1 MTSLLTT
8 EDIMHAIT
16 EDGLEPPDLLSWRHW
31 QTWRAGDGRRPAVR
45 RGDAVSTTIAQEST
59 IWRAVMEA
67 VHGPDWYAELRGGA
81 GQPNGSQLDGS
92 QIDGSQVEAG
102 ADDVPAAEIAQERQS
117 AAGTQR
123 SIGAEAVSDGCP
135 SAPALRQ
142 RLIVPI
148 NPSIA
153 TVVQLEHN
161 IRRIAMML
169 DNVGEP
175 VAEQDLVEIVSRG
188 EYVAEV
194 HALARDSQV
203 TCLTVL
209 FNAVLGNDGMS
220 EEERTGRSRALI
232 ELLRV

>member
-16 EDGLEPPDLLSWRHW
+16 EDGLEPPDLLSWKHW

-45 RGDAVSTTIAQEST
+45 RGDAVSTTIAQESA

-117 AAGTQR
+117 AAELKGL
-123 SIGAEAVSDGCP
+123 SV
-135 SAPALRQ
+135 RQ
-142 RLIVPI
+142 RFRMVVPARLPCGSGRWY
-148 NPSIA
+148 PSI
-153 TVVQLEHN
+153 L
-161 IRRIAMML
+161 
-169 DNVGEP
+169 
-175 VAEQDLVEIVSRG
+175 VSRRRCSSSAISAG
-188 EYVAEV
+188 LQLCWTI
-194 HALARDSQV
+194 LA
-203 TCLTVL
+203 
-209 FNAVLGNDGMS
+209 N
-220 EEERTGRSRALI
+220 
-232 ELLRV
+232 